1 MARKNLKSY
10 IKELREYCEMRTG
23 REFDPFLFP
32 QLEAAA
38 RTKQIV
44 EKIHDEVINQS
55 LTLMSEGSM
64 GQTKQEVNP
73 LLKAYKDSS
82 TLLNQQLQA
91 LGLNYLSTPSKINES
106 TKKESVEDDPLSKF
120 LR

>member
-23 REFDPFLFP
+23 REFDAFLYTQF
-32 QLEAAA
+32 EVAE

-44 EKIHDEVINQS
+44 EKIHDEVMNQS

-73 LLKAYKDSS
+73 LLKAYKDNS